1 MMKVEVVSKESIK
14 PSCPTPHHL
23 KFYNLSFLDQLAPPI
38 YATAVL
44 YYFNAKNIIDTDVYR
59 SVVKKSLAETLIKFY
74 PLAGK
79 IIDDKFMVDCN
90 DEGADYIET
99 KVSNCQLSQLIQHPN
114 VHQLVNKFIPSDPY
128 TTETCSKKVPL
139 SVQVN
144 FFEDCGGIV
153 IGLRISHKLADAASL
168 TTFVNDWATVAR
180 GIVTGDRDQQIKGP
194 SFEWQSLFPP
204 RDLMGFIPTTLIEED
219 EVLVTK
225 KFVFGDSKLAQLKA
239 KSIIVDDVPDQY
251 QPTRV
256 QVLSAFLWKCFIDIY
271 QAKNKEGAQLK
282 VYLATHIVNMRSRMV
297 PSLPTNSFGNV
308 LGVSAASII
317 KNNEGTVKN
326 DHPDLVRK
334 IRDSINKVDADYVRE
349 IRTTDA
355 QLNAF
360 KALTEN
366 CASGLALMLNFSSW
380 CRFPI
385 YEADF
390 GWGKPTWVS
399 TGELAMK
406 NMVVLMDTSSGDGIE
421 AWIHLGTEDM
431 AKLERHEELLA
442 LMLN

>member
-1 MMKVEVVSKESIK
+1 MMKVEVISKESIK
-14 PSCPTPHHL
+14 PSCPTTHHL
-23 KFYNLSFLDQLAPPI
+23 KFFNLSFLDLLAPPI
-38 YATAVL
+38 YANAIL
-44 YYFNAKNIIDTDVYR
+44 YYCQNDNAKKIIDTDVHR
-59 SVVKKSLAETLIKFY
+59 SVLKKSLAETLIKFY

-79 IIDDKFMVDCN
+79 IIDDKLKLMVDCN

-114 VHQLVNKFIPSDPY
+114 VHEIVKKFIPSDPY
-128 TTETCSKKVPL
+128 STATSPKKVPL
-139 SVQVN
+139 LVQVN
-144 FFEDCGGIV
+144 IFEDCGGIV
-153 IGLRISHKLADAASL
+153 IGLRISHKFADAASL

-180 GIVTGDRDQQIKGP
+180 GIATDDHDRQIKGP

-204 RDLMGFIPTTLIEED
+204 RDLMGFKPTTLIKED
-219 EVLVTK
+219 EVLVTR
-225 KFVFGDSKLAQLKA
+225 KFVFGASKLAELKA
-239 KSIIVDDVPDQY
+239 KRIIVKESDDVPDQY

-256 QVLSAFLWKCFIDIY
+256 EVLSAFLWKCFIDID
-271 QAKNKEGAQLK
+271 QAKNKGGAQLK
-282 VYLATHIVNMRSRMV
+282 VYLATHTVNMRSRMV

-317 KNNEGTVKN
+317 MNNERTVKN
-326 DHPDLVRK
+326 DQYNYPDLVGK
-334 IRDSINKVDADYVRE
+334 VRDSIKKVDADY
-349 IRTTDA
+349 
-355 QLNAF
+355 L
-360 KALTEN
+360 LSEN

-406 NMVVLMDTSSGDGIE
+406 NMVMLMDTSSGDEIE

-431 AKLERHEELLA
+431 GEFERHEELLT
-442 LMLN
+442 LILI

>member
-23 KFYNLSFLDQLAPPI
+23 KFFNLSFLDQLAPPI
-38 YATAVL
+38 YANAVL
-44 YYFNAKNIIDTDVYR
+44 YYCQNENAKKIIDTDVHR
-59 SVVKKSLAETLIKFY
+59 SVLKKSLAETLIKFY

-114 VHQLVNKFIPSDPY
+114 VHQLVKKFIPSDPY
-128 TTETCSKKVPL
+128 TTETSPKKVPL
-139 SVQVN
+139 LVQVN

-168 TTFVNDWATVAR
+168 TSFINDWATVAR
-180 GIVTGDRDQQIKGP
+180 GIATGDHNQQIKGP

-204 RDLMGFIPTTLIEED
+204 RDLMD

-225 KFVFGDSKLAQLKA
+225 KFVFGASKLAELKA
-239 KSIIVDDVPDQY
+239 KSIIVKESDDVPDQY

-256 QVLSAFLWKCFIDIY
+256 EVLSAFLWKCFIDIY
-271 QAKNKEGAQLK
+271 QSKNKGGAQLK
-282 VYLATHIVNMRSRMV
+282 VYLAVHIVNMRSRMV

-317 KNNEGTVKN
+317 MNNEEGTMKN
-326 DHPDLVRK
+326 DQYNYPDLVGK
-334 IRDSINKVDADYVRE
+334 IRESIKKVDADYVRE

-355 QLNAF
+355 QLDAF
-360 KALTEN
+360 KLLSQN

-399 TGELAMK
+399 TGELAIK
-406 NMVVLMDTSSGDGIE
+406 NMVMLMDSSSGDGIE

-431 AKLERHEELLA
+431 AEFERHEELLE
-442 LMLN
+442 LILN